1 MKSGLRNYFTSIG
14 LALLFAFTNAGGAIG
29 VLAAE
34 SPARF
39 AAASPEVMT
48 KWCSDL
54 KSEIKRLKW
63 TIDPCVD
70 GVQWKFGGVSN
81 EGRSLVYTEFGNAQ
95 ASNVTL
101 ILTMVHGDEIT
112 PLYIGLEVIHWLKEH
127 ESELKDSRVI
137 VAPLVNPDG
146 FYRAPKTRMNAHGVD
161 VNRNFATK
169 DWEAGAKKWKTAFRS
184 DPRRFPGSAPRSEPE
199 TIFQEELI
207 RIFTPQKI
215 MSVHSPLNHMD
226 YDGPS
231 ALSLNKFP
239 REYVHECIRLQ
250 RELKAKSTGYFP
262 GSLGN
267 YAGRELGIPTITLE
281 LPTADGAKAEAYWN
295 KFSQGI
301 RNMIQFSMPKVVF
314 EMMAPPAPVKVST
327 AQP

>member
-1 MKSGLRNYFTSIG
+1 MKPSFKNYFTSIP
-14 LALLFAFTNAGGAIG
+14 LALLLSTLSAGMSAGARASEG
-29 VLAAE
+29 
-34 SPARF
+34 PARF
-39 AAASPEVMT
+39 APATPEVMN
-48 KWCSDL
+48 KWCSEL
-54 KSEIKRLKW
+54 KPEIKRLKW
-63 TIDPCVD
+63 TIDPCID
-70 GVQWKFGGVSN
+70 GVQWKYGGASN
-81 EGRSLVYTEFGNAQ
+81 EGRSLVYAEFGNAQ

-112 PLYIGLEVIHWLKEH
+112 PLYIGLEVIHWLKVH

-207 RIFTPQKI
+207 RVFTPQKI

-239 REYVHECIRLQ
+239 REYVHECVRLQ

-281 LPTADGAKAEAYWN
+281 LPTADGTKAEVYWN

-301 RNMIQFSMPKVVF
+301 HNMIQFTMPKVVF
-314 EMMAPPAPVKVST
+314 EMMAPPAPVKVSST
-327 AQP
+327 QP